1 MHVSR
6 SAEDPQQPA
15 RSVARW
21 AGRVAAVRAAA
32 LEDVDAAMA
41 RDPAAQS
48 RLETFL
54 TSPGL
59 HAVWSHRVAHRLWE
73 RPAYRLP
80 ARVLSNVTRTLTG
93 VEIHPGAT
101 IGRRFFIDHGM
112 GVVIG
117 ETSVVG
123 DDVMLYHDVTLGG
136 RSMAKVKRHPTVG
149 DRVTIGSGARVLG
162 DINLG
167 DDSQVGANSV
177 VTRDVPPGAVA
188 VGIPAQIREPVPGLT
203 PEELL
208 DESPAIW
215 I

>member
-15 RSVARW
+15 RPVARW

-73 RPAYRLP
+73 GHRHTGSRPA
-80 ARVLSNVTRTLTG
+80 SSRT
-93 VEIHPGAT
+93 
-101 IGRRFFIDHGM
+101 
-112 GVVIG
+112 
-117 ETSVVG
+117 
-123 DDVMLYHDVTLGG
+123 
-136 RSMAKVKRHPTVG
+136 
-149 DRVTIGSGARVLG
+149 
-162 DINLG
+162 
-167 DDSQVGANSV
+167 
-177 VTRDVPPGAVA
+177 
-188 VGIPAQIREPVPGLT
+188 
-203 PEELL
+203 
-208 DESPAIW
+208 
-215 I
+215 

>member
-6 SAEDPQQPA
+6 SAADPQQPA
-15 RSVARW
+15 RPVARW

-73 RPAYRLP
+73 RPAYRIP

-167 DDSQVGANSV
+167 DDSQIGANSV
-177 VTRDVPPGAVA
+177 VTRDVPAGAVA